1 MKEVKLFETYPENKF
16 QQQMLANEI
25 ILPVIEGDVNPIDVY
40 VKAKAIQDALKIV
53 TDDDR
58 VKDLV
63 ICEVEKY
70 GNNTTYNS
78 ASLQVKEM
86 GVKYDYSVCNDSIY
100 NDLVDNIE
108 KLKETLKQREKFLKS
123 ISSDGTLMVDEETG
137 EVNKIYPPIKMAAQ
151 GISVTFKK

>member
-25 ILPVIEGDVNPIDVY
+25 ILPVIEGYVNPIDVY

-78 ASLQVKEM
+78 ASLQVKEIV
-86 GVKYDYSVCNDSIY
+86 VKYDYSACNDIIY
-100 NDLVDNIE
+100 NDIVDNIE
-108 KLKETLKQREKFLKS
+108 RLKETLKQREKFLKS
-123 ISSDGTLMVDEETG
+123 ISSDGTLIVNEETG
-137 EVNKIYPPIKMAAQ
+137 EVNRIYSPIKMAAQ
-151 GISVTFKK
+151 VISVTFKK

>member
-25 ILPVIEGDVNPIDVY
+25 ILPVIEGDVDPIDVY

-58 VKDLV
+58 IKDLV

-123 ISSDGTLMVDEETG
+123 ISSDGTSIVDEETG

>member
-25 ILPVIEGDVNPIDVY
+25 ISPVIEGDVDPIDVY

-123 ISSDGTLMVDEETG
+123 ISSDGTLIVNEETG

>member
-86 GVKYDYSVCNDSIY
+86 GVKCDYSVCNDSIY

-123 ISSDGTLMVDEETG
+123 ISSDGTLIVNEETG

>member
-58 VKDLV
+58 IKDLV

-86 GVKYDYSVCNDSIY
+86 GVKYDYSACNDIIY
-100 NDLVDNIE
+100 NDIVDNIE
-108 KLKETLKQREKFLKS
+108 RLKETLKQREKFLKS
-123 ISSDGTLMVDEETG
+123 ISSDGTLIVNEETG
-137 EVNKIYPPIKMAAQ
+137 EVNRIYSPIKMEAQ
-151 GISVTFKK
+151 VISVTFKK

>member
-25 ILPVIEGDVNPIDVY
+25 ILPVIEGDVDPIDVY

-123 ISSDGTLMVDEETG
+123 ISSDGTLIVNEETG

>member
-63 ICEVEKY
+63 ICKVEKY

-78 ASLQVKEM
+78 ASLQVKEI

>member
-123 ISSDGTLMVDEETG
+123 ISSDGTLIVNEETG